1 MGVKF
6 EFNRVIIANKK
17 NQRVQMLWLKFDYII
32 NGE

>member
-6 EFNRVIIANKK
+6 AFNRVIIANKK